1 MFEKLAERINYYQT
15 AWFSKQGKWC
25 ANHPW
30 IVILCSI
37 LLVAIFA
44 PGISKIELIKSA
56 EDLWV
61 IPDSTSKVQQNKF
74 WGYFGP
80 DYRLE
85 QIIITSKE
93 KNGDLINI
101 DALNE
106 ALDLEL
112 EMNNI
117 TVTIDKKDYHMGDM
131 CFRPIRGNW
140 CQVTSALEFWQ
151 LNREKMNSR
160 TNEQLHED
168 VAAFTLSSIGTPV
181 FEYTVF
187 GGYKMNDGGNKI
199 EYAKAMFIT
208 YMLQDY
214 KQNQT
219 IAKIWEDKWLEIA
232 IKHNEKAKH
241 IKIHR
246 WAQRSIEDEIG
257 RESKTDIPT
266 IAISYLCMFVY
277 VAIALGGIHLVRG
290 KILLG
295 FSGVIMVL
303 MSLVIAFGLCCY
315 ADVKISMVISEVIPF
330 LILAIGV
337 DNLFL
342 ITHSFERTDEN
353 LSIDERLGIALGHV
367 GSSITLASL
376 SEFLAFILGL
386 VAAVPAITSFCIMAA
401 VAVLVDWIL
410 QVTLFISLTALDAKR
425 VAANRIDCI
434 PIFKKSSSTES
445 KIIKKVNFS
454 SSNDDD
460 DDDGFSSDRTFGSND
475 SDSSVD
481 STKKQKNEE
490 KEETSL
496 LKKSKIKYNKNNKNL
511 KSRHEQNKY
520 GSWMEKFFGK
530 YYAPN
535 LMRLPVRIVVLLA
548 FIAIFILCGYGTIN
562 NTVLGLTQQTSLPKD
577 SYLIPFFDLQD
588 EYLSAGA
595 QLYFVLDDWK
605 YSYIEESKDTILSKN
620 GTYLS
625 PADYLATLTANAP
638 YVFKGNYQSWVDDF
652 MSWLSCETIPL
663 QNKWKH
669 NYPPEDEF
677 LKYVHQWIDD
687 PCKDHCYPFCGAL
700 HEADITFKKN
710 GDIGPTRFSTFHI
723 PCKNQSDFINSLIWS
738 RRAVESQTIIPSF
751 AYSLF
756 YVYFEIYVRIK
767 MILLQNVALT
777 LLAIFLSTLF
787 MLFSIQTSIILIV
800 TVCMI
805 EIDMLGI
812 MSAWDIELNALS
824 VVNLVVCLGL
834 GVEFCVHIARS
845 FLYQEGSYKNRA
857 ISCLADMGSSVF
869 SGITLTKLI
878 GIAIL
883 GFANSLVFSIYYFRM
898 FLSIIVLGA
907 AHGLIFLPVVLS
919 FIGPP
924 SIIQKNKKFLIKTED
939 IFDSE
944 SGSDYDTTF
953 KKNAPTISTNEALF
967 EDEDSDF

>member
-1 MFEKLAERINYYQT
+1 MFEKIANKLKHYET

-25 ANHPW
+25 ANHPY
-30 IVILCSI
+30 IVIICSL

-44 PGISKIELIKSA
+44 PGISKLELIKSA

-61 IPDSTSKVQQNKF
+61 IPDSTSKTQQNKF

-85 QIIITSKE
+85 QIIVTSKE

-101 DALNE
+101 NALNE
-106 ALDLEL
+106 VLDLEL
-112 EMNNI
+112 EMNNL
-117 TVTIDKKDYHMGDM
+117 TVTIDKKDYHLGDM

-140 CQVTSALEFWQ
+140 CQVTSPLEFWQ
-151 LNREKMNSR
+151 LNRDKMNSR

-199 EYAKAMFIT
+199 EYAKAIFIT

-219 IAKIWEDKWLEIA
+219 IAKKWEDEWLNTA
-232 IKHNEKAKH
+232 IKHNKKAKY

-266 IAISYLCMFVY
+266 IAISYVCMFVY

-295 FSGVIMVL
+295 FSGVILVL

-342 ITHSFERTDEN
+342 ITNAFERTDEN
-353 LSIDERLGIALGHV
+353 LPIDERLGTALGHV
-367 GSSITLASL
+367 GASITLASL

-425 VAANRIDCI
+425 VAANRYDCFPFI
-434 PIFKKSSSTES
+434 KSKSAQKKKKGDSILEDSDTDSFSSISSSS
-445 KIIKKVNFS
+445 I
-454 SSNDDD
+454 DDD
-460 DDDGFSSDRTFGSND
+460 RDNSS
-475 SDSSVD
+475 
-481 STKKQKNEE
+481 KKENEKKEE
-490 KEETSL
+490 KKTNDVEEEETSL
-496 LKKSKIKYNKNNKNL
+496 LKKSNVKYSKNNKKYNAN
-511 KSRHEQNKY
+511 HNQTKY

-530 YYAPN
+530 YYAPF
-535 LMRLPVRIVVLLA
+535 LMKLPVRIFVILA
-548 FIAIFILCGYGTIN
+548 FIAIFVLCCVSTSR

-577 SYLIPFFDLQD
+577 SYLIPFFDLQN

-756 YVYFEIYVRIK
+756 YVYFEIYVKIK

-777 LLAIFLSTLF
+777 LLAIFFSTLF
-787 MLFSIQTSIILIV
+787 MLFSLQTSIILIV

-812 MSAWDIELNALS
+812 MSVWDIELNALS
-824 VVNLVVCLGL
+824 VVNLVVTLGL

-845 FLYQEGSYKNRA
+845 FLYQEGSYKKRA
-857 ISCLADMGSSVF
+857 IACLADMGSSVF

-907 AHGLIFLPVVLS
+907 AHGLIFLPAILS

-924 SIIQKNKKFLIKTED
+924 SIKEENKAFLVNKD

-944 SGSDYDTTF
+944 SSSDYDTTF
-953 KKNAPTISTNEALF
+953 KKNAPTISTNINK
-967 EDEDSDF
+967 D